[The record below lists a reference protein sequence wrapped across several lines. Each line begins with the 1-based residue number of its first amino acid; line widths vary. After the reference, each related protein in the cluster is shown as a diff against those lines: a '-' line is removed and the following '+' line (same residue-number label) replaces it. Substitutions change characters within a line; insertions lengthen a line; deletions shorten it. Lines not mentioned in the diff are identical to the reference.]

1 MESVKTTVLGKSV
14 FLLAGARSRKTK
26 SKGGFS
32 YALEVKAPDK
42 LIETARR
49 NPDAVAFGFVADSW
63 VAAA

>member
-14 FLLAGARSRKTK
+14 FLLTGVRSPMK
-26 SKGGFS
+26 KGGTPNAF
-32 YALEVKAPDK
+32 EVEAPEK

-49 NPDAVAFGFVADSW
+49 NPDAVAFGFVSGSW

>member
-14 FLLAGARSRKTK
+14 FLLTGIK
-26 SKGGFS
+26 SPAKKGGHGHAF
-32 YALEVKAPDK
+32 EVESPEK

-49 NPDAVAFGFVADSW
+49 NPDAVAFGFVSGSW

>member
-14 FLLAGARSRKTK
+14 FLLSGTKLSRRKDK
-26 SKGGFS
+26 MI
-32 YALEVKAPDK
+32 EVESPEK

-49 NPDAVAFGFVADSW
+49 NPDAVAFGYVHGSW